1 LILKLEAGIEP
12 AASSLGNRTA
22 IENKTHRVHGGLS
35 ESIESP
41 VISDFD
47 MNIALTRQK
56 CGRNISFMKIASST
70 LNHNA
75 ASHLQS
81 RLDEAPRPFARRNSN
96 PAFQSKDGGNVF
108 FIFPASSV
116 VPSPPSANPGSLSA
130 DRFLDL
136 RLSFSPFNR
145 DRNMI

>member
-1 LILKLEAGIEP
+1 MRRKYQLHEDRIID
-12 AASSLGNRTA
+12 
-22 IENKTHRVHGGLS
+22 V
-35 ESIESP
+35 ESQC
-41 VISDFD
+41 
-47 MNIALTRQK
+47 L
-56 CGRNISFMKIASST
+56 
-70 LNHNA
+70 

-81 RLDEAPRPFARRNSN
+81 HLDEAPRPFARRNSN